1 MTYVK
6 LLYNR
11 EQKCL
16 TSIQSMIAILE
27 IYYTYRKQT
36 DIITDHIAI
45 VMKYQ
50 YNIQVISIF
59 FNWQLFS
66 RAFLHSTRA
75 ILKSARYEEHCYKNG
90 NWIYMDIFTG
100 ESFSSI

>member
-1 MTYVK
+1 MIKNSIGSVVIEILSY
-6 LLYNR
+6 R
-11 EQKCL
+11 QKYL
-16 TSIQSMIAILE
+16 TTLHYRIAILE
-27 IYYTYRKQT
+27 IYETYRKQT

-75 ILKSARYEEHCYKNG
+75 ILKSARYEEHCYKN
-90 NWIYMDIFTG
+90 
-100 ESFSSI
+100 